1 MSDLTPHERENLTH
15 CLGYNYTPRQARNS
29 YLAEN
34 GTADWAVCDGLVK
47 RGLMVNR
54 GGFDLGVPETLFMA
68 TPAGEAL
75 VRPKSLTKAQQRY
88 QRWLDIGDCFPDMKF
103 IDFCKADTKRKE
115 ECYP

>member
-1 MSDLTPHERENLTH
+1 MSLTQLERENLIH
-15 CLGYNYTPRQARNS
+15 CLGYNYTPRMQRNQF
-29 YLAEN
+29 LATD
-34 GTADWAVCDGLVK
+34 GSVDWHACDGLVK

-54 GGFDLGVPETLFMA
+54 GKVNLGVPETLFMA

-88 QRWLDIGDCFPDMKF
+88 QRWLDVADCYPDWKF
-103 IDFCKADTKRKE
+103 IDFCKADTNRKE

>member
-1 MSDLTPHERENLTH
+1 MSLTQLERENLIH
-15 CLGYNYTPRQARNS
+15 CLGYNYTPRMQRNQF
-29 YLAEN
+29 LATD
-34 GTADWAVCDGLVK
+34 GSVDWHACDGLVK

-54 GGFDLGVPETLFMA
+54 GKVNLGVPETLFMA

-103 IDFCKADTKRKE
+103 IDFCKRE
-115 ECYP
+115 REFYP